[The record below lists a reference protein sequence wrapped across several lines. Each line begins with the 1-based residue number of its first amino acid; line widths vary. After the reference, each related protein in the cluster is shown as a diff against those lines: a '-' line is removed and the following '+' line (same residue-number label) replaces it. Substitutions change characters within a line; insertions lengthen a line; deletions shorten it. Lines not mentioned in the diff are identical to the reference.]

1 MQDQVDQMS
10 ATGVRTTTIN
20 SMQTAAERDATI
32 RALSAGE
39 IDLLYLSPEQLEV
52 VGACCELQL
61 GRQLLVACAEG
72 DQAAMC
78 DRGWTR
84 M

>member
-1 MQDQVDQMS
+1 MAEQVD
-10 ATGVRTTTIN
+10 
-20 SMQTAAERDATI
+20 E
-32 RALSAGE
+32 
-39 IDLLYLSPEQLEV
+39 LSPEQLEV